1 MAVNGDRD
9 TAKRAVQKIN
19 EYWEGRVDLNIYEP
33 VQAEYH
39 PGSYVIK
46 SNLVN
51 GLPVKRR
58 AKERGI

>member
-1 MAVNGDRD
+1 MAINVDRD

-19 EYWEGRVDLNIYEP
+19 DYWAERVDLDVYEP